1 MLLLHRNAVHCDNS
15 VVPMEAKFKCANYYV
30 TSTTSMLQLES
41 KDRKVLSA
49 PRPKGGLK
57 NWNKLCLLLWD
68 CAARKNVSVAWIELK
83 PSLLFYFHFSGEGL
97 KYSVC
102 ITVAASTEQ

>member
-15 VVPMEAKFKCANYYV
+15 VVPMEAKFECANYYV

-49 PRPKGGLK
+49 PGPKGGLK
-57 NWNKLCLLLWD
+57 NWNKLCLLL
-68 CAARKNVSVAWIELK
+68 
-83 PSLLFYFHFSGEGL
+83 
-97 KYSVC
+97 
-102 ITVAASTEQ
+102 